1 VVLAALDE
9 IYIPTEVPLTTESGF
24 VEPKTEKLFARTLLA
39 RPSAIPPERTLI
51 ESVVKPTISTVVPEG
66 AALVITFTD
75 SSIASD
81 VKFTV
86 AVMVPVSPGVTAS
99 VLALNEIVEVA
110 ALRTADDVPVERTP
124 NPNAATTTSAIRLK
138 LIDLLVICF
147 LSIVVL
153 ETFSSTAGE
162 ANLAS

>member
-1 VVLAALDE
+1 
-9 IYIPTEVPLTTESGF
+9 
-24 VEPKTEKLFARTLLA
+24 
-39 RPSAIPPERTLI
+39 
-51 ESVVKPTISTVVPEG
+51 VVKPTISTVVPEG